1 MSSSFLFVVFYSSL
15 LFGATLLAASLPL
28 LVHMSKNTSKI
39 ISLIGVGLMLG
50 TSFIVVVPEAILRGC
65 ECLTAGGEAGGESE
79 HLESKN
85 IGLAIVLGFIVMM
98 LADSFSHKD
107 HDHSCNE
114 ESNEEHSDDVKEEVV
129 VNITEMSLKKL
140 RSSVYGLCLHSL
152 FDGLVVGSSVISANV
167 DVIQTIFWAILLH
180 KISASLGVGI
190 FIRQLHV
197 AYKQGIIN
205 CIVLLQLFSISF
217 GSLRLHLFLRFCLL
231 FSFTSLLRTFLL
243 PYWGTRSRLAQEHFF
258 MYR

>member
-1 MSSSFLFVVFYSSL
+1 MEGKLRKLCVRLHFLFLCTVKDYAFLFSMGSSFLFVVFYSSL
-15 LFGATLLAASLPL
+15 LFGATLLATSLPL

-65 ECLTAGGEAGGESE
+65 ECLAAEGGASGNSE

-85 IGLAIVLGFIVMM
+85 IGLAIVLGFVVMM

-107 HDHSCNE
+107 HDHGCNE
-114 ESNEEHSDDVKEEVV
+114 ESNEEHLDGVKEEVV
-129 VNITEMSLKKL
+129 VNITEMSIKKL

-152 FDGLVVGSSVISANV
+152 FDGLVVGSSVISANA

-180 KISASLGVGI
+180 KISAALGVGI
-190 FIRQLHV
+190 FIRQLHIS
-197 AYKQGIIN
+197 YKQG
-205 CIVLLQLFSISF
+205 
-217 GSLRLHLFLRFCLL
+217 FLACLL
-231 FSFTSLLRTFLL
+231 
-243 PYWGTRSRLAQEHFF
+243 
-258 MYR
+258 